1 MAARVQPVRVLFKSP
16 MAWDVTVFMYSH
28 ETHTQHECCIKFG
41 VFKLFTSQMAAG
53 QIINMI

>member
-1 MAARVQPVRVLFKSP
+1 MAARVQPVRVFKSP

-41 VFKLFTSQMAAG
+41 VFKLLTSQMAAG